1 MPQTGVR
8 NRGILGLRAGAL
20 FSLVR
25 SPFQVATFLF
35 VGAPLEYSPH
45 LNPPSGPSTP
55 ARSAWRFFRNGFEF
69 LRIGSAFER
78 TIEDNGLR
86 MAPSD
91 IGHGVNGAA
100 PSAID

>member
-69 LRIGSAFER
+69 LRLGSVFER
-78 TIEDNGLR
+78 TIEDNGP
-86 MAPSD
+86 A
-91 IGHGVNGAA
+91 NGAL
-100 PSAID
+100 